1 MKCMKDVFFFLNQ
14 NQVFVKAKE
23 GQNQSC
29 K

>member
-1 MKCMKDVFFFLNQ
+1 MKCAKDVFFFLNQ
-14 NQVFVKAKE
+14 NEVSVKAKE